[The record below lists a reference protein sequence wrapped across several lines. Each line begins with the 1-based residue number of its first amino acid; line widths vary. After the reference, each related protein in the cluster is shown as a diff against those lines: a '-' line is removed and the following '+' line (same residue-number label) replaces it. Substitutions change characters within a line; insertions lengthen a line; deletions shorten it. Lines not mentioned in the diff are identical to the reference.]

1 MLALSSI
8 TNVAGKD
15 GRQAKL
21 NLLAFRRSNYPV
33 NLLQNSLFKLVAKAD
48 MVPWGAA
55 AHRRANRLKKRL
67 TN

>member
-21 NLLAFRRSNYPV
+21 SLWALRRSNYPV
-33 NLLQNSLFKLVAKAD
+33 NLLQNSLFNLVAKAD
-48 MVPWGAA
+48 MMPWGAA
-55 AHRRANRLKKRL
+55 AHRRANRPK
-67 TN
+67 NG